1 MWISFGRSL
10 VDKIH
15 NQLIN
20 DTGGSHGVLNAGNID
35 AALASPESS
44 FGGQDFYNTNL
55 KKCCKLFHALVS
67 SHGYQDGNKRIG
79 LYMFLMAMDNCHLP
93 YQQLTKHF
101 LEYAALMIASGKLSV
116 ENLYEI
122 VNKDLD
128 IDK

>member
-20 DTGGSHGVLNAGNID
+20 DTGGSHGVLNSGNID
-35 AALASPESS
+35 AALASPEAS
-44 FGGQDFYNTNL
+44 FGGQDFYNTDL

-67 SHGYQDGNKRIG
+67 SHGYRDGNKRIG
-79 LYMFLMAMDNCHLP
+79 LYMFLMAMDNCHFP
-93 YQQLTKHF
+93 YQKLTKHF

-116 ENLYEI
+116 KNLYEI

>member
-10 VDKIH
+10 VDRIH

-20 DTGGSHGVLNAGNID
+20 DTGGSYGVLNSGNID

-44 FGGQDFYNTNL
+44 FGGQDFYNTDL

-67 SHGYQDGNKRIG
+67 SHGYRDGNKRIG

-93 YQQLTKHF
+93 YQKLTKHF

-128 IDK
+128 TDK

>member
-1 MWISFGRSL
+1 MRISVSRSL

-15 NQLIN
+15 DQLIN
-20 DTGGSHGVLNAGNID
+20 DTGGSHGVLNSGNID
-35 AALASPESS
+35 AALASPEAS
-44 FGGQDFYNTNL
+44 FEGQDFYNTDL

-79 LYMFLMAMDNCHLP
+79 LYMFLMAMDSCHLP
-93 YQQLTKHF
+93 YQKLTKHF

>member
-20 DTGGSHGVLNAGNID
+20 DTGGSHGVLNSGNID
-35 AALASPESS
+35 AALASPEAS
-44 FGGQDFYNTNL
+44 FGGQDFYNTDL

-67 SHGYQDGNKRIG
+67 SHGYRDGNKRIG
-79 LYMFLMAMDNCHLP
+79 LYMFLMAMDNCHFP
-93 YQQLTKHF
+93 YQKLTKHL
-101 LEYAALMIASGKLSV
+101 LEHATLMIASGKLSV
-116 ENLYEI
+116 ENLYE
-122 VNKDLD
+122 VVDKNLE